1 MNLSDQLNAQGF
13 LAEIAISGEMI
24 AIGDSTVIANVNHQ
38 PRFLEMMESGY
49 LDKEPVEFEILK
61 GYAGGTGTMFVNGL
75 TVPVDLRGA
84 VPKLLTQL
92 TYPVYGDGG
101 IVRKIM
107 RRQDAGDRWIL
118 TTIRDNVAGMGVP

>member
-24 AIGDSTVIANVNHQ
+24 ANGDSTVIATVNHQ

-61 GYAGGTGTMFVNGL
+61 GYAGGTATMFVNGL

-84 VPKLLTQL
+84 VPKLLMLQPDRVIL
-92 TYPVYGDGG
+92 L
-101 IVRKIM
+101 IVNSTAATLFRSAPSAPEAMFAHITS
-107 RRQDAGDRWIL
+107 Q
-118 TTIRDNVAGMGVP
+118 